1 MGFAKVRL
9 FVDQPL
15 GPGQPVAL
23 SEGQAHYL
31 RSVMRLGAGAQV
43 LLFNGRDGEWRA
55 RLDPAGR
62 RQARLVAEV
71 QTAPLR
77 LPPDLWLVFAPLKK
91 ARTDYIVEKAT
102 ELGAARIL
110 PVQTRFTNAD
120 RIRQDRLQAHA
131 VEAAE
136 QCGGTFVPVVD
147 DLQPLDRL
155 LDGWPAGRRLMW
167 CDEHLAGQAVAL
179 PGIGA
184 TTQWGGRADDAGAV
198 PGGAPPPPSPPHKG
212 EGRRE
217 IGGTSPDLSGAGR
230 VAGFDGDA
238 GPASPRPPS
247 PPWGGDG
254 GGGHPGSHA
263 LATRRPASGP
273 WAILIGPEG
282 GFAEAEQARIRAMP
296 GVQPVS
302 LGPRI
307 LRADTAAV
315 AALTLW
321 QAALGDWR

>member
-9 FVDQPL
+9 YVDQPL
-15 GPGQPVAL
+15 GPGQPVAVT
-23 SEGQAHYL
+23 EGQAHYL
-31 RSVMRLGAGAQV
+31 LSVMRLAAGAQV

-55 RLDPAGR
+55 RLETAGR
-62 RQARLVAEV
+62 RVVTLVAEE

-77 LPPDLWLVFAPLKK
+77 MPPDLWLVFAPLKK
-91 ARTDYIVEKAT
+91 ARTDFIVEKAT
-102 ELGAARIL
+102 EMGAARIL

-147 DLQPLDRL
+147 ELQTLDRL
-155 LDGWPAGRRLMW
+155 LDGWPAGRRVMW
-167 CDEHLAGQAVAL
+167 CDEHLAGQAVVL
-179 PGIGA
+179 P
-184 TTQWGGRADDAGAV
+184 TDRT
-198 PGGAPPPPSPPHKG
+198 
-212 EGRRE
+212 
-217 IGGTSPDLSGAGR
+217 
-230 VAGFDGDA
+230 
-238 GPASPRPPS
+238 PA
-247 PPWGGDG
+247 
-254 GGGHPGSHA
+254 
-263 LATRRPASGP
+263 P

-282 GFAEAEQARIRAMP
+282 GFAEAEQARIRGMA
-296 GVQPVS
+296 GVHPVS

-321 QAALGDWR
+321 QAVLGDWG